1 MGMYVFYVNWYDDWD
16 GKDRIARGVV
26 CATNYSDAVMKI
38 NNRFHC
44 INSVTIDEMED
55 ADFLWLSEENYD
67 ILRKDNDGLNP
78 DDEEDNTNG
87 TF

>member
-16 GKDRIARGVV
+16 NRDRIARGVV
-26 CATNYSDAVMKI
+26 CATDYSDAVMKI

-44 INSVTIDEMED
+44 INSVTIDQMED
-55 ADFLWLSEENYD
+55 ADFLWLSEENYN
-67 ILRKDNDGLNP
+67 ILRRDNDGLNP